1 MYLLPTFQIVQ
12 KHLVDT
18 MIVTKRNETLMPET
32 TNDIIDD
39 IVAPLGNPNDVST
52 QTHNIVVRIVDTLFC
67 SNLHL
72 V

>member
-18 MIVTKRNETLMPET
+18 MSVTESNETLMPET

-39 IVAPLGNPNDVST
+39 VVAPLGNPNDVST
-52 QTHNIVVRIVDTLFC
+52 QTYNIVVSKNC
-67 SNLHL
+67 
-72 V
+72 

>member
-12 KHLVDT
+12 KHLIVDT
-18 MIVTKRNETLMPET
+18 VSVTESNESLMPET

-52 QTHNIVVRIVDTLFC
+52 QTYNIVLSENC
-67 SNLHL
+67 
-72 V
+72 

>member
-12 KHLVDT
+12 KHLIVDT
-18 MIVTKRNETLMPET
+18 VSVTEGNETLMPET

-52 QTHNIVVRIVDTLFC
+52 QTYDIVVMW
-67 SNLHL
+67 
-72 V
+72 

>member
-18 MIVTKRNETLMPET
+18 TSVAESNETLMPET
-32 TNDIIDD
+32 TNNIIDD

-52 QTHNIVVRIVDTLFC
+52 HH
-67 SNLHL
+67 SNLQYCGK
-72 V
+72 